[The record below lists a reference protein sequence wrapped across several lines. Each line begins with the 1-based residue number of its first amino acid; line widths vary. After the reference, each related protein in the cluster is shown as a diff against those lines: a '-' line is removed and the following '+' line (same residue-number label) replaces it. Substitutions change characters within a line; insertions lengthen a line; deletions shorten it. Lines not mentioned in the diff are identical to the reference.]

1 MGGRK
6 QEELK
11 NVIELLRK
19 LGKLPAVKELKK
31 IDTAVTYRQP
41 ENLFE
46 QLTGY
51 SWKWNGVHWVEG
63 LEEILKKYPAESKRV
78 TEALAKKRGY

>member
-1 MGGRK
+1 VGGRK

-11 NVIELLRK
+11 NVIELLNK
-19 LGKLPAVKELKK
+19 LGKLPAVQELKK
-31 IDTAVTYRQP
+31 IDIPVTYRAP

-51 SWKWNGVHWVEG
+51 SWRWNGEHWVES
-63 LEEILKKYPAESKRV
+63 LEEILAKYQAESKRV
-78 TEALAKKRGY
+78 TEALA